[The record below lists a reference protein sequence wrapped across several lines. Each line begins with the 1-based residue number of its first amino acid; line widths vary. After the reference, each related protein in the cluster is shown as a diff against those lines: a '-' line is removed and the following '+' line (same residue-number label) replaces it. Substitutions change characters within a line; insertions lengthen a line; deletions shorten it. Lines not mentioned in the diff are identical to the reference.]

1 MAKQAEKTLQG
12 DDERAGRVELLWLCG
27 VFSLWTWLQRLRGG
41 EVLRPEEGFSL
52 PLPSTPDPLVQVIGQ
67 GWSSGMGSACMTL
80 LALMAL
86 LFCLFAPAARAQ
98 VMDNNIEAQP
108 EIRVAT
114 PLPPKRDDDITV
126 PAFNTPQ
133 AVFPTGFGALS
144 WLRKRGVNYLLSNT
158 NEFAGAITKPTKGF
172 PTYKQGASN
181 AGQTAMSLDVN
192 WEQILGMRGFATH
205 VITVGRYGT
214 TANRMFG
221 DWLNHA
227 SEDYGGGGNVVVHL
241 VTAYGEE
248 TLFGARLSIAAGRL
262 GEMANFESSPLFC
275 NFQNGSMC
283 GRPKAATDNPYV
295 SGYPGAVWG
304 GRIRGRPQRFIYLQT
319 GAYAA
324 EEGIYGVAQHRT
336 GFKYNGATIHGVRLP
351 FEAGWEPVFQNKFPG
366 HYKVGAVL
374 MTAPTADNY
383 RDASGQPYVLTGR
396 KPAMKRNTYGA
407 WFMLD
412 QQLLNHYHDKKR
424 GLIFMTGFLYNDASV
439 ALREW
444 ETYAALIDRGIFRS
458 RPYDTFG
465 IAFTYERMPHGV
477 QRTDALLLHGRH
489 SAPYG
494 SMPNHATGIQR
505 HASVLEVNYAVH
517 VARGIIVQPLLE
529 YFVRPN
535 GQGNLRNAAL
545 LGCKT
550 MVEIF

>member
-1 MAKQAEKTLQG
+1 MTKNTAALCAGKARLGWASLHPGGWRCTIRAALATTTMAMA
-12 DDERAGRVELLWLCG
+12 
-27 VFSLWTWLQRLRGG
+27 SLGL
-41 EVLRPEEGFSL
+41 SL
-52 PLPSTPDPLVQVIGQ
+52 STAQ
-67 GWSSGMGSACMTL
+67 
-80 LALMAL
+80 
-86 LFCLFAPAARAQ
+86 AQ
-98 VMDNNIEAQP
+98 VMDNYLEAQP

-114 PLPPKRDDDITV
+114 PLPPKHDDTITV
-126 PAFNTPQ
+126 PPFITPQ
-133 AVFPTGFGALS
+133 AVFPDGFGVLS

-172 PTYKQGASN
+172 AEYKQGSSN

-192 WEQILGMRGFATH
+192 WEQIAGAQGFATH

-248 TLFGARLSIAAGRL
+248 TLFGGRLSVAVGRL

-324 EEGIYGVAQHRT
+324 EEGIYGDAQHRT
-336 GFKYNGATIHGVRLP
+336 GFKYNGATIHGARVP
-351 FEAGWEPVFQNKFPG
+351 FEAGWEPIFNDELPG
-366 HYKVGAVL
+366 HYKVGAVW
-374 MTAPTADNY
+374 MHAPTPDNCLSATG
-383 RDASGQPYVLTGR
+383 RPYALTGARPLMR
-396 KPAMKRNTYGA
+396 KNTYSA
-407 WFMLD
+407 WFMMD
-412 QQLLNHYHDKKR
+412 QQLVSHDHSQKR
-424 GLIFMTGFLYNDASV
+424 GLILMSGFLYNEGDV
-439 ALREW
+439 ALRNW
-444 ETYAALIDRGIFRS
+444 ETYAALIDRGMFAG
-458 RPYDTFG
+458 RPFDTFG
-465 IAFTYERMPHGV
+465 IAFTYERMARGV
-477 QRTDALLLHGRH
+477 QRTEALMLQGRH
-489 SAPYG
+489 RAPYG
-494 SMPNHATGIQR
+494 FLPNHATGMQR

-517 VARGIIVQPLLE
+517 AARGFIIQPLFE
-529 YFVRPN
+529 YFIRPN